1 MKINNAI
8 APHFSFKSLIPK
20 YNRNGFTYFPIN
32 YTPSDFD
39 MNDAVDLTV
48 VQKPQDKGSKGEIYY
63 WGNCLAIKKF
73 YPKNKYD
80 MEKEA
85 CALYD
90 LQETP
95 LLTGNIQKGE
105 YAFISPQNQYYLVTL
120 KMQGRPVN
128 AHNNKFN
135 NANLTSL
142 MNTLKNLDSAK
153 QFNFPSKIKSGE
165 HDFSDRVYRIPLHY
179 DLAPGNILISDS
191 RADIVDF
198 ENLNCIN
205 LADEIKEQKRG
216 FRKVDCNYS
225 DIPGIQSNLRCF
237 EYKTLTKYIKNFQ
250 RSFINSPRDFF
261 KDYLKYKSL
270 YYLNIAKHCMQ
281 EINKS
286 ENINSKDK
294 KALLYMARHA
304 NAHAKVLSN
313 PSRSV
318 VRAEAKKIQIASFIY
333 AQSQYDRLSGDK
345 INVNFIDRY
354 VENARQEFYEQ
365 KINETSNEKALY
377 FSDCCEL
384 LKDWSGIEEWMEYQR
399 TMQKYEN
406 FTQYELFMSK
416 LTNQNP
422 MTIDLII
429 S

>member
-1 MKINNAI
+1 
-8 APHFSFKSLIPK
+8 
-20 YNRNGFTYFPIN
+20 
-32 YTPSDFD
+32 
-39 MNDAVDLTV
+39 
-48 VQKPQDKGSKGEIYY
+48 
-63 WGNCLAIKKF
+63 
-73 YPKNKYD
+73 
-80 MEKEA
+80 
-85 CALYD
+85 
-90 LQETP
+90 
-95 LLTGNIQKGE
+95 
-105 YAFISPQNQYYLVTL
+105 
-120 KMQGRPVN
+120 
-128 AHNNKFN
+128 
-135 NANLTSL
+135 
-142 MNTLKNLDSAK
+142 
-153 QFNFPSKIKSGE
+153 
-165 HDFSDRVYRIPLHY
+165 
-179 DLAPGNILISDS
+179 
-191 RADIVDF
+191 
-198 ENLNCIN
+198 
-205 LADEIKEQKRG
+205 
-216 FRKVDCNYS
+216 
-225 DIPGIQSNLRCF
+225 
-237 EYKTLTKYIKNFQ
+237 
-250 RSFINSPRDFF
+250 
-261 KDYLKYKSL
+261 
-270 YYLNIAKHCMQ
+270 MQ